1 MDYSGAV
8 VTQSNHEV
16 LSSRDIVWASTYE
29 FWVDHA
35 SDQSKNQKTKYSA
48 SHSDSRADR
57 EGICSEIT
65 EKPFC

>member
-35 SDQSKNQKTKYSA
+35 SDQSKNQKPNTVQAIVTAEQIEKISA
-48 SHSDSRADR
+48 V
-57 EGICSEIT
+57 
-65 EKPFC
+65 K